1 MLMKCAPKE
10 QPRSGLHARTLN
22 I

>member
-1 MLMKCAPKE
+1 MLMKFAPKE
-10 QPRSGLHARTLN
+10 QPRSGLRARTLN